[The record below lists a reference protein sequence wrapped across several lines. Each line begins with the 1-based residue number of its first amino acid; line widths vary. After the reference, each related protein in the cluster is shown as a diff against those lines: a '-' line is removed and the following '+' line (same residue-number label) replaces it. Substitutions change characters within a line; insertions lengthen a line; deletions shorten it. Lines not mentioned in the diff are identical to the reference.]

1 MIHRTVWTLLF
12 AMLLQLLASSAWAW
26 RMPTAAAP
34 VMHCHDMAA
43 TDMQHADAQQMAS
56 DQNAGAHHNHPPVG
70 HHADSHHC
78 CAVGIGTGTS
88 TQLLPLPQAVPHSQH
103 GPWASLSLRPDLRP
117 PI

>member
-1 MIHRTVWTLLF
+1 MIHRTVWTLLL
-12 AMLLQLLASSAWAW
+12 AMLLQLLAGSAWAW

-43 TDMQHADAQQMAS
+43 DASLADAPHMAS
-56 DQNAGAHHNHPPVG
+56 AQDTAHPSPQAG

-78 CAVGIGTGTS
+78 CAVGLGTALPSLVQPLPTS
-88 TQLLPLPQAVPHSQH
+88 TPARQQTA
-103 GPWASLSLRPDLRP
+103 WASLSLSPDLRP